1 MGGMS
6 LLDAIDHSLT
16 TMATGGFSPRNDSIA
31 AYESSWIRG
40 VIIVFMFLAGTNF
53 VLHFRLLKG
62 RFREVSR
69 DDEFRWYIALILL
82 FTLPAIVV
90 LVSSGASF
98 GSAVEDS
105 LFTVISLMTTTG
117 YATAD
122 FEHWPAYTL
131 GPLGI
136 LLVFGGMA
144 GSTGGGIKTLRTLL
158 AFRSLKAS
166 FSRMLHPHAVH
177 PVTYKGRSV
186 SAGVTEAI
194 WGFFAAYMVLAVL
207 GMLVVNS
214 TGTDLVTSWTAALT
228 AIGNVGPGLGD
239 VGPFDNFAWLPS
251 YVKLTL
257 TFLMLCGR
265 LEIYTVLLVLLPGFW
280 RR

>member
-1 MGGMS
+1 ME
-6 LLDAIDHSLT
+6 DA
-16 TMATGGFSPRNDSIA
+16 
-31 AYESSWIRG
+31 
-40 VIIVFMFLAGTNF
+40 
-53 VLHFRLLKG
+53 
-62 RFREVSR
+62 
-69 DDEFRWYIALILL
+69 
-82 FTLPAIVV
+82 
-90 LVSSGASF
+90 
-98 GSAVEDS
+98 

-117 YATAD
+117 YATTD
-122 FEHWPAYTL
+122 FEQWPLYTL
-131 GPLGI
+131 GPLGL

-144 GSTGGGIKTLRTLL
+144 GSTGGGMKTLRTLL

-186 SAGVTEAI
+186 SPSVSEAI
-194 WGFFAAYMVLAVL
+194 WGFFAAYVVLAVF

-214 TGTDLVTSWTAALT
+214 TGTDLVTAWTASLT

-239 VGPFDNFAWLPS
+239 VGPVDNFAWLPS
-251 YVKLTL
+251 YVKITL